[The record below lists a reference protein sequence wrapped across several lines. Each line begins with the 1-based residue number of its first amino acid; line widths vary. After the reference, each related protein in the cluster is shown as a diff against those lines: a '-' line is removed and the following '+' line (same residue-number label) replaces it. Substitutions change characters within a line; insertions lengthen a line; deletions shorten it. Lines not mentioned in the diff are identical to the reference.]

1 MLFIKVAIP
10 EEQSK
15 NNPLQN
21 EKKNLFDLCD
31 DKSKKK
37 RNFITKYSKQRNY
50 RISLIME
57 IEIATKYKL

>member
-15 NNPLQN
+15 NNSLQK

-31 DKSKKK
+31 NKSKK
-37 RNFITKYSKQRNY
+37 T
-50 RISLIME
+50 
-57 IEIATKYKL
+57 

>member
-15 NNPLQN
+15 NNPLQK

-31 DKSKKK
+31 NKSKK
-37 RNFITKYSKQRNY
+37 T
-50 RISLIME
+50 
-57 IEIATKYKL
+57 

>member
-1 MLFIKVAIP
+1 MLFIKVAIS

-15 NNPLQN
+15 NNPLQK

-31 DKSKKK
+31 NKSKK
-37 RNFITKYSKQRNY
+37 RNFFTKYSKQRNY